1 MKGPAGAFFLV
12 SVQLLSG
19 TFLFMLMA
27 MFGFRVINRGYFRST
42 TWVLCPSIAAVSL
55 VLPGNLRSV
64 GLGAAVLMAIYL
76 ICIYSQRPA
85 LEWLSGIAAAVGAV
99 GLVFLMGRTLCRSSC
114 GLGIAHALGGLLF
127 MGAVTHGM
135 TLGHWYLNQARLPMT
150 PLEIQ
155 TRVMLGLLAVSAGL
169 GVATRAALVQTEI
182 TSGLLAISTSSYW
195 WTWALLM
202 ASTAVLGLMI
212 LSTVKARSNQSA
224 TGLYYIALLTGLG
237 AQFILDL
244 LVAS

>member
-1 MKGPAGAFFLV
+1 MRGPEGAFFLV

-19 TFLFMLMA
+19 TFLFMVLA
-27 MFGFRVINRGYFRST
+27 MFGFRMINRGYFRST
-42 TWVLCPSIAAVSL
+42 TWVLAPLMAAVSL
-55 VLPGNLRSV
+55 ALPGNFRSV
-64 GLGAAVLMAIYL
+64 GLGTAGLMAIYL
-76 ICIYSQRPA
+76 ICTYTQRPA
-85 LEWLSGIAAAVGAV
+85 LEWLFGITAAASTV

-114 GLGIAHALGGLLF
+114 ELGIAHALGGLLF

-135 TLGHWYLNQARLPMT
+135 TLGHWYLNQARLPMK
-150 PLEIQ
+150 PLETQ
-155 TRVMLGLLAVSAGL
+155 TRVMLGLLAASAGL
-169 GVATRAALVQTEI
+169 GVATRAALVQTKI
-182 TSGLLAISTSSYW
+182 TSGILAVSASSYW
-195 WTWALLM
+195 WTWALLV
-202 ASTAVLGLMI
+202 ASTAVLGFMI